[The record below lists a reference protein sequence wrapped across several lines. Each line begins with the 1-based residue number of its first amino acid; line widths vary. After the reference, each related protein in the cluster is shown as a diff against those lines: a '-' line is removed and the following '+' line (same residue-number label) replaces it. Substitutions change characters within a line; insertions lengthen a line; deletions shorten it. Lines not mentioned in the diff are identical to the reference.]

1 MKVVHVI
8 NNFSHTSIPVEM
20 ADLMAQKETVDII
33 SLCDLQETA
42 EEMSKMYAIHCRKIY
57 GCGYKCQKTRAVNLF
72 RKLICEGDYDIIQTH
87 HSLSGYLASKY
98 MYGKSK
104 AKIVTTIHG
113 NRHSYNFKQ
122 NLIASYTLRNVDAIA
137 YNSDTTKKS
146 LLWWQRILLRKNTK
160 HQVIYNGVNL
170 RRINE
175 CNNSSAFDIKTKYRL
190 PDDAFIIVQVGR
202 LEPVKNAFASV
213 KGFES
218 YLKSNP
224 ADKNIYFVIVGDGSE
239 RTAIEQYI
247 NNSAYL
253 RQRVIMTGLLRREE
267 VYSLMHHINLQI
279 IPSHFEGFCN
289 ALFESLS
296 LGNQV
301 IVSDILIFKE
311 LLSNV
316 TSIPRFNP
324 KNYDELAS
332 CIKTIRQQEPQEN
345 ERKIYIDVASNF
357 STEVCVDHYLKLYN
371 EIIG

>member
-1 MKVVHVI
+1 MKILHII

-20 ADLMAQKETVDII
+20 ADIMAQKETVDII

-42 EEMSKMYAIHCRKIY
+42 AEMSKLYAIHCRKIY
-57 GCGYKCQKTRAVNLF
+57 GCGYKSQKTKAVELF
-72 RKLICEGDYDIIQTH
+72 RQLIIEGDYDIIQTH

-122 NLIASYTLRNVDAIA
+122 NIIASYTMRNVDAIA
-137 YNSDTTKKS
+137 YNSGTTQKS
-146 LLWWQRILLRKNTK
+146 LLWWQRVLLRKNTK

-170 RRINE
+170 SRINE
-175 CNNSSAFDIKTKYRL
+175 CNNSNVFDIKAKYRL
-190 PDDAFIIVQVGR
+190 PDDAFVIVQVGR

-224 ADKNIYFVIVGDGSE
+224 TDKKAYLVIIGDGTD
-239 RTAIEQYI
+239 RTIIEQYI
-247 NNSAYL
+247 NNSTYL
-253 RQRVIMTGLLRREE
+253 QQRIFMTGLLKREE
-267 VYSLMHHINLQI
+267 VYSLMHHIDLQI

-301 IVSDILIFKE
+301 IVSDIPIFKE

-316 TSIPRFNP
+316 ATIPRFDP
-324 KNYDELAS
+324 TNYDELAS
-332 CIKTIRQQEPQEN
+332 CIKAIRQQGPSEKEK
-345 ERKIYIDVASNF
+345 KIYMDIASNF
-357 STEVCVDHYLKLYN
+357 STEVCIDNYLKLYN
-371 EIIG
+371 EMIG